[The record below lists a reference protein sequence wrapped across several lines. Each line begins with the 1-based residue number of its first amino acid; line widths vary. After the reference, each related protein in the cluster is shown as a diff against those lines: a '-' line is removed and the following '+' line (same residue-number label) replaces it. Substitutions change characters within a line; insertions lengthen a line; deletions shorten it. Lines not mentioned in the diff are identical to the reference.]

1 MMMKK
6 LMTMALMAA
15 AATTAFAQDA
25 VVKEAK
31 KLLSSKDF
39 DAAIAKLAPALT
51 SDETLDK
58 EAAWKLQSDINYDK
72 FIAIQ
77 TIDAQNQLTKQ
88 NTPYDTLGMY
98 KAAVATWEAALKCDE
113 FDQLPDA
120 KGKVKLKYRSASQGR
135 FKNHGIALVQAGQFF
150 YNQKDQDEALKDW
163 ELYLNMRNTSIFEG
177 VKDFPQDPFFYDI
190 AYYAAFLSYQNKD
203 YVKAERYARLTAQD
217 PAKAD
222 EAKEILLFSQ
232 KENCKTAADT
242 LAFINHLKDL
252 HKAEPA
258 EQRYFNLLVEFYA
271 KAGNEEMRAFAEE
284 EIAADANNKTAW
296 FLKGYADMQDEKWDA
311 AIEDYKKTIEIDPA
325 YIEGYFNLGVCYNSK
340 ARALQDELA
349 DKRTGTITVANFEK
363 VKEVLAVS
371 KVYLEKARELDPLR
385 EKCNWAYP
393 LWQVYYALKMDKEAA
408 EMEALNK

>member
-58 EAAWKLQSDINYDK
+58 EAAWKLQSDICYDK
-72 FIAIQ
+72 YMAIQ

-98 KAAVATWEAALKCDE
+98 KAAVGAWEAALKCDE
-113 FDQLPDA
+113 LDQLPDA
-120 KGKVKLKYRSASQGR
+120 KGKVKLKYRSAAQGR

-150 YNQKDQDEALKDW
+150 YNQKDLNEALKDW
-163 ELYLNMRNTSIFEG
+163 ELYLNMRNTDIFNG

-190 AYYAAFLSYQNKD
+190 AYYAAFLSYQQKD
-203 YVKAERYARLTAQD
+203 YVKAERYARLTAMD

-242 LAFINHLKDL
+242 LAFINHLKEM

-271 KAGNEEMRAFAEE
+271 KASNDEMRAFAEE
-284 EIAADANNKTAW
+284 EIATDANNKTAW

-325 YIEGYFNLGVCYNSK
+325 YIEGNFNLGVCYNSK

-371 KVYLEKARELDPLR
+371 KGYLEKARELDPLR

-393 LWQVYYALKMDKEAA
+393 LWQVYYALKMEKEAA